1 MKELEN
7 IQDRID
13 EYIRGTMSDKDRAIF
28 EEELRKNAN
37 FRHDVKIQV
46 SIADAVQAVHLKQVL
61 QGVEAELALD
71 KGEIYATSM
80 TSTFCWRRFYHWATA
95 AAVVAI
101 ILVSGNMWRQTS
113 RIKGFGNDHYACLV
127 APSARDG
134 NSLDS
139 LMALTYSYIGNGEFN
154 TAECVLKEANSLI
167 DKGLLA
173 PVINEE
179 TDYQHKLLELKKYD
193 TQWYYALIIMKQG
206 QCRKAK
212 AILKEIA
219 RNDGPYASEAK
230 EIIDKLFNVKLY

>member
-28 EEELRKNAN
+28 EEVLRQNAN
-37 FRHDVKIQV
+37 FRHDVEVQV

-61 QGVEAELALD
+61 QGVEAKLALD
-71 KGEIYATSM
+71 TGEIYATSM
-80 TSTFCWRRFYHWATA
+80 ASKFYWRRFYHRAA
-95 AAVVAI
+95 AAVIVAI
-101 ILVSGNMWRQTS
+101 ILFSGNMWRQTS
-113 RIKGFGNDHYACLV
+113 RIKGFGNDYYACLV
-127 APSARDG
+127 VPSARDG

-139 LMALTYSYIGNGEFN
+139 LMALAYSYIGNGEFD
-154 TAECVLKEANSLI
+154 TAESVLNEANSLI
-167 DKGLLA
+167 DEGLVA

-179 TDYQHKLLELKKYD
+179 TDYQHKLLGLKKYD

-206 QCRKAK
+206 QYRKAK

-219 RNDGPYASEAK
+219 QNDGPYASETK
-230 EIIDKLFNVKLY
+230 EILDKMFNVKL